1 MTDNTNLDLYI
12 RNLHNNK
19 NIKLIEYL
27 KTNIIKTKQKNILF
41 NFYIVNDNEL
51 ELLRKNNNMNNYPI
65 LIDDINE
72 ILIEEVDGIIKYI
85 NKLLDDNKSNK
96 KSSNNTFRDYIKKN
110 LSNIKIDKGKVI
122 EEDQNNKESGFY
134 EKAMQMEKERKKKLN
149 KNDPRKRNRNY
160 NNNDNTNNNNTQIK
174 SDTELNLTN
183 LNNKKK
189 DKDSSTDRIKD
200 LFSNIKNKSNDDNL
214 LEKYLSSFKTTKM

>member
-1 MTDNTNLDLYI
+1 MTYNTNLDLYI

-65 LIDDINE
+65 LVDDINE

-134 EKAMQMEKERKKKLN
+134 EKAMQMEEERKKKLN

-160 NNNDNTNNNNTQIK
+160 NNNNNTKNNNTQIK